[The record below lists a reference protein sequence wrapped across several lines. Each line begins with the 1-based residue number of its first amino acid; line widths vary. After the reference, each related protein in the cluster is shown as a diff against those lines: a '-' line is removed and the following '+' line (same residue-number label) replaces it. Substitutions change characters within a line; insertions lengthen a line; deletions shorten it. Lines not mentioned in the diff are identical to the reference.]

1 MATLWEQNNWEKD
14 VHPKLIKYLIHYHNK
29 TIKQYHKRMQ
39 FNFEIQFRFTID
51 RKWLMFNVCYYN
63 KVFIMFSALSQK
75 RQRFVLFD
83 HQIGQKSAF
92 ELTEI

>member
-14 VHPKLIKYLIHYHNK
+14 VHPKLIKYLIHYHE
-29 TIKQYHKRMQ
+29 IKRYHKRMQ
-39 FNFEIQFRFTID
+39 FKFEIPFWFTIH
-51 RKWLMFNVCYYN
+51 RKWLMLNVCCYN
-63 KVFIMFSALSQK
+63 KVFIVFSALSQK
-75 RQRFVLFD
+75 RQRFVSFD